1 MSQTFDVNMEPLQ
14 WPIAP
19 DGYIPNSV
27 IRSWSRNG
35 KAINITGYLD
45 DIFDSLQH
53 CTTNDEEDE
62 STRVFWLADDEEEE
76 EEEEKEEEEEEIKTD
91 DVKQRGKEKED
102 KKNEKGKVERHERAY
117 ENKEREE
124 KYKKDGFDLLKPSYD
139 ILTTL
144 QNQQITSDEGQMNV
158 EPQRQEVRSTYNSR
172 KTVEKILLTCHDNGP
187 KQLGEKREDFK
198 LQETITAPLQYVSVP
213 FREKTSSFISKE
225 ALKLPEPSVMCPVV
239 SAESA
244 VVSPVAVISKQGPTE
259 TLKLPRPSLMSP
271 VVSPVAVISKQE
283 PRITL
288 NKPPTEPQNLTP
300 HPLKPT
306 PPTLEDPRPQP
317 ELGSPECPPI
327 RDESFRPLTSRCK
340 NVRDVVHLDRKALEL
355 FKKSKYGNKNLSHP
369 GKYSTKT
376 ERLSASKG
384 TDSPVQTN
392 TGGLYRRPEFWSKMS
407 TIPTHPP
414 SVSCLEGPSDQLFSD
429 LSLQFEQTNLPNKK
443 QKGNISKPE
452 WRKTL
457 YQRIALQGFSSPQ
470 GARLA
475 AKEHTVKPSNA
486 SQPATIIPSLQ
497 PGQAAAHQRVVQK
510 VQMKD
515 TREPAY
521 FKDHY
526 VIPMN
531 SQQSFFTS
539 NLSGKTQYGR
549 LQFDWLSGHDEEKL
563 LCGCG

>member
-1 MSQTFDVNMEPLQ
+1 MEPLR

-35 KAINITGYLD
+35 KALNETGYLD
-45 DIFDSLQH
+45 DIFYSLQH

-62 STRVFWLADDEEEE
+62 STRVFWLSDDE
-76 EEEEKEEEEEEIKTD
+76 EEEEEEIKTD
-91 DVKQRGKEKED
+91 DVKERGKEKED

-117 ENKEREE
+117 ENKGREE
-124 KYKKDGFDLLKPSYD
+124 EHKKDGFDLLKPSYD
-139 ILTTL
+139 IQTTL

-198 LQETITAPLQYVSVP
+198 PQETITAPLQYVSLP
-213 FREKTSSFISKE
+213 FREKASSFISKGPTE

-239 SAESA
+239 SAES
-244 VVSPVAVISKQGPTE
+244 PCDLREIQIKPDRPTE

-271 VVSPVAVISKQE
+271 VVSSGSPVVSPVAVISKQE
-283 PRITL
+283 PRVTL

-306 PPTLEDPRPQP
+306 PPTPEDPRPQP
-317 ELGSPECPPI
+317 ELRSPECPPI
-327 RDESFRPLTSRCK
+327 RDESFLPLTSRCK

-355 FKKSKYGNKNLSHP
+355 FKKCKYGNKNLSHP

-392 TGGLYRRPEFWSKMS
+392 TGGLYPRPEFQSKMS

-414 SVSCLEGPSDQLFSD
+414 SVSGLEGPSDQLFSD
-429 LSLQFEQTNLPNKK
+429 LSPQFEQTNL
-443 QKGNISKPE
+443 SMPE
-452 WRKTL
+452 WRKNL
-457 YQRIALQGFSSPQ
+457 YQRIALQGFCSPQ

-475 AKEHTVKPSNA
+475 AKEHPVKPSNA
-486 SQPATIIPSLQ
+486 RQPATIIPSLQ

-515 TREPAY
+515 TREPAS

-563 LCGCG
+563 LCACG

>member
-1 MSQTFDVNMEPLQ
+1 MEPLQ

-62 STRVFWLADDEEEE
+62 STRVFWLAD
-76 EEEEKEEEEEEIKTD
+76 EEEEEEIKTD

-124 KYKKDGFDLLKPSYD
+124 EDKKDGFDLLKPSYD
-139 ILTTL
+139 IQTTL

-198 LQETITAPLQYVSVP
+198 PQETITAPLQYVSVP
-213 FREKTSSFISKE
+213 FREKTSSFISKGPTE

-244 VVSPVAVISKQGPTE
+244 
-259 TLKLPRPSLMSP
+259 

-306 PPTLEDPRPQP
+306 PPTPEDPRPQP

-327 RDESFRPLTSRCK
+327 RDESFRPLTSSCK

-414 SVSCLEGPSDQLFSD
+414 SVSGLEGPSDQLFSD

-443 QKGNISKPE
+443 QNGNISKPE
-452 WRKTL
+452 WRKNL

-486 SQPATIIPSLQ
+486 RQPATIIPSLQ

>member
-1 MSQTFDVNMEPLQ
+1 MEPLR

-35 KAINITGYLD
+35 KALNETGYLD
-45 DIFDSLQH
+45 DIFYSLQH

-62 STRVFWLADDEEEE
+62 STRVFWLSDDE
-76 EEEEKEEEEEEIKTD
+76 EEEEEEIKTD
-91 DVKQRGKEKED
+91 DVKERGKEKED

-124 KYKKDGFDLLKPSYD
+124 EHKKDGFDLLKPSYD
-139 ILTTL
+139 IQTTL

-198 LQETITAPLQYVSVP
+198 PQETITAPLQYVSLP
-213 FREKTSSFISKE
+213 FREKASSFISK
-225 ALKLPEPSVMCPVV
+225 
-239 SAESA
+239 
-244 VVSPVAVISKQGPTE
+244 
-259 TLKLPRPSLMSP
+259 
-271 VVSPVAVISKQE
+271 E

-306 PPTLEDPRPQP
+306 PPTPEDPRPQP

-327 RDESFRPLTSRCK
+327 RDESFLPLTSRCK

-355 FKKSKYGNKNLSHP
+355 FKKCKYGNKNLSHP

-376 ERLSASKG
+376 EQLSASKG

-392 TGGLYRRPEFWSKMS
+392 TGGLYPRPEFQSKMS

-414 SVSCLEGPSDQLFSD
+414 SVSGLEGPSDQLFSD
-429 LSLQFEQTNLPNKK
+429 LSPQFEQTNL
-443 QKGNISKPE
+443 SMPE
-452 WRKTL
+452 WRKNL
-457 YQRIALQGFSSPQ
+457 YQRIALQGFCSPQ

-475 AKEHTVKPSNA
+475 AKEHPVKPSNA
-486 SQPATIIPSLQ
+486 RQPATIIPSLQ

-515 TREPAY
+515 TREPAS

-563 LCGCG
+563 LCACG